1 MNWESFGAFVLGFV
15 ACVFIVYFFSFSN
28 LEVPFAT
35 GFVVSDYLEKAP
47 GDHLNEEDIVVFRD
61 KVCLKVEGVSLS
73 NYADSGS
80 MLPILDKGANGLRV
94 VPKSEDDVSVG
105 DIVSFRIGGV
115 LVVHRVVEK
124 GIDDNG
130 TYFIV
135 KGDANL
141 IGDGKI
147 RFKDIEYITIGII
160 Y

>member
-1 MNWESFGAFVLGFV
+1 
-15 ACVFIVYFFSFSN
+15 
-28 LEVPFAT
+28 
-35 GFVVSDYLEKAP
+35 
-47 GDHLNEEDIVVFRD
+47 
-61 KVCLKVEGVSLS
+61 
-73 NYADSGS
+73 